1 MSSTTIFIN
10 TSHLDLFFFINQV
23 ILLANFLVGFGW
35 CKVIQEPIDN
45 RTIQDVD
52 NQAWRIE
59 PDEDGNYRIDDMVMD
74 EVTFKRNFGTDEE
87 NAKLD
92 RQGLPKGINEWPNKE
107 LPYVISSEF
116 SYANRQKIKSAIQN
130 FNNVFAGCFKIR
142 SIMPWDKNWVNVRPV
157 SGDGC
162 SAPIGNQGR
171 GAHDLKLNPYCCDCL
186 EEYTIQHEFIHAI
199 GFFHVQS
206 RPDRDQ
212 FVTINWNNVQKG
224 HNNHN
229 FWKQRNSET
238 YGVKYDPRSFM
249 HYWWNSHALNKKY
262 ATITWKVS

>member
-1 MSSTTIFIN
+1 MSIFVFGVAYGKVAQPPLPLEAAN
-10 TSHLDLFFFINQV
+10 EPAQPPMPMVYDEPQLDQPPPLT
-23 ILLANFLVGFGW
+23 LDA
-35 CKVIQEPIDN
+35 PIEHHPQFKASN
-45 RTIQDVD
+45 ATVRYVV
-52 NQAWRIE
+52 R
-59 PDEDGNYRIDDMVMD
+59 DEDGNYRIDDILVD
-74 EVTFKRNFGTDEE
+74 EETFKRNFGTDEE

-206 RPDRDQ
+206 
-212 FVTINWNNVQKG
+212 
-224 HNNHN
+224 
-229 FWKQRNSET
+229 
-238 YGVKYDPRSFM
+238 
-249 HYWWNSHALNKKY
+249 
-262 ATITWKVS
+262 